1 MANTNK
7 KIRAKL
13 FQIIFGTST
22 PSGKLFD
29 IVLLYTI
36 LISLFVVMLESVP
49 SINENHGSLLRFS
62 EWILTI
68 LFTIEYIL
76 RVYASPKPF
85 LYVRSF
91 LGIVDFISFFPT
103 YLIFL
108 FPGLHIL
115 VAFRV
120 VRLLRV
126 FRILKLQRYIKEIK
140 VISRSLIASKYK
152 ISVFMLAVF
161 SVVIVIGTLMYL
173 IEGPENGFTSIPE
186 SIYWAVVTITTVG
199 YGDIAPITFTGK
211 FLATLLMLTGYSII
225 AVPTGII
232 TVEFSKQ
239 AQAEESKRI
248 CSNCNSANHD
258 TDSLFC
264 KYCGSRLDFLK
275 EKE

>member
-1 MANTNK
+1 MKNYNH
-7 KIRAKL
+7 KIRVKL
-13 FQIIFGTST
+13 YQIIFGTS
-22 PSGKLFD
+22 SKGGRLFD

-36 LISLFVVMLESVP
+36 LISLIVVMLESVP
-49 SINENHGSLLRFS
+49 SINENHGSLLRLS
-62 EWILTI
+62 EWMLTF
-68 LFTIEYIL
+68 LFTVEYIL
-76 RVYASPKPF
+76 RIYASPKPS
-85 LYVRSF
+85 LYIKSF

-126 FRILKLQRYIKEIK
+126 FRILKLQRYIKELK

-152 ISVFMLAVF
+152 ISVFMLAVL
-161 SVVIVIGTLMYL
+161 SVVIVLGTLMYL

-199 YGDIAPITFTGK
+199 YGDIAPITFAGK
-211 FLATLLMLTGYSII
+211 LLATILMLTGYSII

-239 AQAEESKRI
+239 SQAEESRRI
-248 CSNCNSANHD
+248 CSNCSSENHD
-258 TDSLFC
+258 VDSLFC
-264 KYCGSRLDFLK
+264 KYCGSRLDILK
-275 EKE
+275 ENE